1 MRMILV
7 VSALLMISAAAP
19 TSAQAIHPGKHV
31 RIHAPGVLID
41 RFEGVYVG
49 RSGDTL
55 IFGNDDR
62 GPVRVAAAA
71 ITGLEVSQGLSRLRG
86 ALRGAFWGGV
96 SMAAAG
102 ALLTTDPSFATE
114 DMSKGAFIVAS
125 AGQGALLGAIIGAFV
140 PKRVWRG
147 AEPRILL
154 DAATAGGMGAR
165 LGLAF

>member
-1 MRMILV
+1 MRMSLAF
-7 VSALLMISAAAP
+7 SALLLISTSVP
-19 TSAQAIHPGKHV
+19 TAGQAIHPGKQV
-31 RIHAPGVLID
+31 RIHAPGALLG

-55 IFGNDDR
+55 IFGNDER

-96 SMAAAG
+96 SMAGAG
-102 ALLTTDPSFATE
+102 ALLTTDPTFDLEGT
-114 DMSKGAFIVAS
+114 SKGTFIVMTA
-125 AGQGALLGAIIGAFV
+125 AQGAFLGAIIGAFV
-140 PKRVWRG
+140 PARVWRG

-154 DAATAGGMGAR
+154 DAAAAGGAGAR
-165 LGLAF
+165 FGLAF

>member
-19 TSAQAIHPGKHV
+19 TSAQAIHPGKQV
-31 RIHAPGVLID
+31 RIRAPGVLID

-55 IFGNDDR
+55 IFGNDER
-62 GPVRVAAAA
+62 GPVRVAATA

-86 ALRGAFWGGV
+86 SLRGAFWGASTLAVLSLILTSDPAFKAEDISAGEFV
-96 SMAAAG
+96 GAG
-102 ALLTTDPSFATE
+102 ALN
-114 DMSKGAFIVAS
+114 GAV
-125 AGQGALLGAIIGAFV
+125 LGAIIGAFV
-140 PKRVWRG
+140 PARVWRG